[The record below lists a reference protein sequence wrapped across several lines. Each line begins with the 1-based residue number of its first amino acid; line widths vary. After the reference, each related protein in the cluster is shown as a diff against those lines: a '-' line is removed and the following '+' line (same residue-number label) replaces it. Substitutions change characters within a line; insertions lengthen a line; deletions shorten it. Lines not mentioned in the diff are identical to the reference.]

1 MVTEGAGSR
10 DHHLPAALANWEVP
24 ADWKSANVTHTYKQG
39 WKEDLGNYSPV
50 NLHSMMGKVL
60 EEIILQ
66 AITQSGQDN
75 QGNRPSQRGFMK
87 GRFCLTNLISSYDK
101 MTQCMRKKL
110 WMFST
115 WTLEKPVAQFLTAF
129 S

>member
-10 DHHLPAALANWEVP
+10 DHHLPAVLKNWEVP

-39 WKEDLGNYSPV
+39 WKEDLGNYRPV
-50 NLHSMMGKVL
+50 NLPSMMGKVM

-66 AITQSGQDN
+66 AITQSVKDN
-75 QGNRPSQRGFMK
+75 KGIRPSQHGFMT

-101 MTQCMRKKL
+101 VTQYMRKKL

-115 WTLEKPVAQFLTAF
+115 WTSEKPVEQFLTA
-129 S
+129 SS